1 LALMQRLMT
10 LVFIAFRQKI
20 YICVG
25 YIIFFNLSLSLFH
38 LDINQLRSSFFDGLI
53 IRSIQ
58 KLA

>member
-1 LALMQRLMT
+1 MQRLMT

-38 LDINQLRSSFFDGLI
+38 LDINQLRSSFFDELI
-53 IRSIQ
+53 IRSIK